1 MHIFIQLN
9 LVMSQLG
16 AFHSFHSEI
25 CCELMLQLLFNI
37 WLFFFFY
44 LFAQSIWKL
53 PQDQMLSWV
62 LGSTESPKAKDTPMN
77 QRRIA
82 PLRKESVKR
91 ICTVLQCIGAS
102 SERAGQRQQNVG
114 WAARNVC
121 QRGKNWGKQ
130 CWESASARSHFKGDA
145 LEYGKEYLATLV
157 CNTLKG
163 TKVQ

>member
-1 MHIFIQLN
+1 
-9 LVMSQLG
+9 MSW
-16 AFHSFHSEI
+16 
-25 CCELMLQLLFNI
+25 CCNFCSI
-37 WLFFFFY
+37 SDCFFFY

-102 SERAGQRQQNVG
+102 SEHAGQRQQNVG

-145 LEYGKEYLATLV
+145 LEYGKEYLSL
-157 CNTLKG
+157 CLDQRDHLKNCQRNLNK
-163 TKVQ
+163 KVPAIKGNAVNNIKS